1 MSRFGSCNQSENYG
15 YVIFAAKFVTVIAA
29 AVSAD
34 VPASTVSAIFAV

>member
-29 AVSAD
+29 AVSVV
-34 VPASTVSAIFAV
+34 VPVSAMFA